1 MAKAYGVTSLDKV
14 NGEGTMD
21 LNMHAAG
28 PVKSVSSAEIM
39 RALNGTVAVN
49 FKNVKYT
56 GANISHELGTIA
68 GFLNP
73 SASGQSA
80 QGVTNIS
87 TMTGNIQVKNGIAQT
102 NDLKAVLDM
111 GNMGITGTANLV
123 DQTLNLHVTAVLS
136 QPASQK
142 VGGNSVGGFMQ
153 TALANNKGEL
163 VVPALVTGTF
173 SNPKFAPDVQQ
184 MAQMKV
190 KGFIPSLDNPTALGG
205 ALQNLLGGGKNPQQ
219 GAQGQQQTPQ
229 ENTVQQLMGLFGK
242 KKKPDQQ
249 PPKQ

>member
-1 MAKAYGVTSLDKV
+1 
-14 NGEGTMD
+14 
-21 LNMHAAG
+21 
-28 PVKSVSSAEIM
+28 
-39 RALNGTVAVN
+39 
-49 FKNVKYT
+49 
-56 GANISHELGTIA
+56 
-68 GFLNP
+68 
-73 SASGQSA
+73 
-80 QGVTNIS
+80 
-87 TMTGNIQVKNGIAQT
+87 
-102 NDLKAVLDM
+102 
-111 GNMGITGTANLV
+111 
-123 DQTLNLHVTAVLS
+123 
-136 QPASQK
+136 
-142 VGGNSVGGFMQ
+142 MQ

-205 ALQNLLGGGKNPQQ
+205 ALQNLLGGGKTPQQ

-249 PPKQ
+249 PPNYYQLLQVDPSADPDVLDASWWSWILS